1 MKEYDVVQGSVEWAG
16 LRRGRPTA
24 SCFDKIMTP
33 SGQPS
38 KSDTR
43 TNYACQLI
51 AETMLPPHYWIGSD
65 YQSGPMANGSRT
77 EREARDYLEMQLNQD
92 IRQVGF
98 VTTDD
103 GRLGASPD
111 GLIDPSLGVEL
122 KCPLHKTQI
131 RYLID
136 GVLPVEYRP
145 QVHGN
150 MLVTGRS
157 EWLFMSYAVGLPPL
171 IVPVKVEDYTK
182 KLAEALEAFLKM
194 LTDLRSRFENAGD
207 PVAATRPKVESYF

>member
-1 MKEYDVVQGSVEWAG
+1 MKEHDVIQGSEEWAQ

-24 SCFDKIMTP
+24 SCFDKIITP
-33 SGQPS
+33 AKGELS
-38 KSDTR
+38 KSATD
-43 TNYACQLI
+43 YACQLI
-51 AETMLPPHYWIGSD
+51 AETMTPPHYWIGND

-103 GRLGASPD
+103 GSVGASPD

-122 KCPLHKTQI
+122 KCPEHKRQI

-171 IVPVKVEDYTK
+171 IVPVKVDEFTQ
-182 KLAEALEAFLKM
+182 KLAEALQQFLKL
-194 LTDLRSRFENAGD
+194 LTDLRSRIEASGD
-207 PVAATRPKVESYF
+207 PVAATRTPYTSPF